1 MCLRIVRDIDII
13 AGTVGSQAFPKAVQK
28 SIGQSQGLY
37 AAAQAEYAVSAAAW
51 EDKRILRESIT
62 KSIMLQCRMKKC
74 SAKGI
79 TFKRK
84 ENEIKIKK
92 ETNF

>member
-1 MCLRIVRDIDII
+1 MWLRKVGDIDIV
-13 AGTVGSQAFPKAVQK
+13 ADTVGSQPFPKAVQK

-62 KSIMLQCRMKKC
+62 KSIMLECRMKQC
-74 SAKGI
+74 SAKGF
-79 TFKRK
+79 T
-84 ENEIKIKK
+84 
-92 ETNF
+92 